1 MPILE
6 VPEKVLQSV
15 EKLLHQARGKISP
28 ADAAAATGLS
38 LQDVKDS
45 LARLIELYECRVTL
59 NESTGGL
66 LFAFDYPLR
75 RHGQKTLREHLYDLL
90 AWGWKIFK
98 VVYKAAIGVILI
110 VYTVAF
116 VILLLALMV
125 AGSKGGKDSDG
136 LGDLIGGLFRA
147 ILEGFRLAAWTG
159 MATHYA
165 PERGSTRYKKYQPEP
180 NKGKS
185 FIQSVYS
192 FVFGPE
198 RPPFDPLADAREA
211 AAFIRK
217 NRGRLTAGH
226 LIALA
231 GPTYD
236 RAEALMAEYAVRFRG
251 ELEIAENGTV
261 VGTYTDLM
269 ESVTSDLAGGVIEYY
284 PDEVEP
290 PYEYTG
296 NSTGRN
302 VGIAC
307 MNLFNLVMSL
317 VGLGYFTFEA
327 ESCLLAVLLGYFPLL
342 FSLLFF
348 AIPIARIPF
357 IMGLRHR
364 RERSVMRK
372 RLLRAIMANPRAPL
386 SLEGL
391 VRDRVLQPEE
401 EPLARSVLEQLL
413 REMRGNLDLDP
424 NGIALYSFPRL
435 AADWAAA

>member
-6 VPEKVLQSV
+6 APEKVLRTV
-15 EKLLHQARGKISP
+15 EDLLRRSKGRLSP
-28 ADAAAATGLS
+28 PDAAAATGLS
-38 LQDVKDS
+38 LVDIKDA
-45 LARLIELYECRVTL
+45 LARLIEIYECRVTV
-59 NESTGGL
+59 NESTGAL
-66 LFAFDYPLR
+66 QFVFAYPLR
-75 RHGQKTLREHLYDLL
+75 RHGQKTLRENLFDLL
-90 AWGWKIFK
+90 AWCWKIFK
-98 VVYKAAIGVILI
+98 AIYKAAIGVILI

-116 VILLLALMV
+116 VILLLGLMI
-125 AGSKGGKDSDG
+125 AGSRGGKDSDG
-136 LGDLIGGLFRA
+136 FGDLIGGLFRA
-147 ILEGFRLAAWTG
+147 IFEGIRLAAWTG
-159 MATHYA
+159 LVTRYE
-165 PERGSTRYKKYQPEP
+165 PERGSTRYKKFQPEP

-226 LIALA
+226 IIALA

-251 ELEIAENGTV
+251 ELEIAESGTV
-261 VGTYTDLM
+261 VGTYTELL
-269 ESVTSDLAGGVIEYY
+269 ESVTPDLAGGVIEYY
-284 PDEVEP
+284 ADEVEP
-290 PYEYTG
+290 PYEFTG

-317 VGLGYFTFEA
+317 VGLGYFSFEM
-327 ESCLLAVLLGYFPLL
+327 ESVPLALALGIFPLI
-342 FSLLFF
+342 FSVLFF
-348 AIPIARIPF
+348 AIPIGRIPF
-357 IMGLRHR
+357 VLGLRQR

-372 RLLRAIMANPRAPL
+372 RMVRAIMAAAPAPL

-391 VRDRVLQPEE
+391 IQAKAVQPEE
-401 EPLARSVLEQLL
+401 GPLARSVLEQLL
-413 REMRGNLDLDP
+413 REMRGHLELDP
-424 NGIALYSFPRL
+424 NGIVLYSFPRL
-435 AADWAAA
+435 VADWAAA